1 MEIKKEDL
9 PVMLQA
15 FEVHNNSETFVAEQ
29 LVNSQVEVDRFT
41 GLYAGKIIKANRDAV
56 RARNNGTVSNA
67 TTDTRKRN
75 SATGMIMIIIVLVL
89 LALVIYGFST
99 GWIQEKFNLKV

>member
-15 FEVHNNSETFVAEQ
+15 FDLHENTEIFVAEQ
-29 LVNSQVEVDRFT
+29 LVHTQVDVDRFT
-41 GLYAGKIIKANRDAV
+41 ALYAGKIIKASKEMVNP
-56 RARNNGTVSNA
+56 RNNGHVPPTQ
-67 TTDTRKRN
+67 KRN
-75 SATGMIMIIIVLVL
+75 PAIGFVMIAIILIM

-99 GWIQEKFNLKV
+99 GWIQEKFNVSI